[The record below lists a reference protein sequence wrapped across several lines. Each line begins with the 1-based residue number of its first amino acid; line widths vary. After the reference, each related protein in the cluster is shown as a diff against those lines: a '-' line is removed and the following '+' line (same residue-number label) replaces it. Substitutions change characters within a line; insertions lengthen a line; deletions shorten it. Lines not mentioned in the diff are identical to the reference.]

1 MITLRFIVGLERTMY
16 RGANLTKV
24 ACKQA
29 LHLRDPREV
38 TLEPRHAKGE
48 ASRFSRHS
56 K

>member
-1 MITLRFIVGLERTMY
+1 MITLRFIIGLERTMHG
-16 RGANLTKV
+16 RVNLTKV

-29 LHLRDPREV
+29 LHLGDPREV
-38 TLEPRHAKGE
+38 TRAPWHAKGD